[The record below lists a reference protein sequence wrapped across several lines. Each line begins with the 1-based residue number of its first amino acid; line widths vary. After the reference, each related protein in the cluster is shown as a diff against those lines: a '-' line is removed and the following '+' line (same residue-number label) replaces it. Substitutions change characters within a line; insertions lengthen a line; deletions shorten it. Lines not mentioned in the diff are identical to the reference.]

1 MTYNRH
7 FMKRVNENPPARF
20 PERPIDQAEALWWVA
35 KIKPRQEKAVA
46 ADFINKN
53 IEYYLPL
60 ITKITRRKDNN
71 KPRKSIL
78 PLFAGYISLN
88 TKKEVLR
95 DIWSTG
101 RIVSVIEIRHQKHFM
116 EQLTQI
122 YNILEKGIA
131 LEPCLESFP
140 EGTPVCIQSGPL
152 RGIKGVVSKVYNQN
166 KLMLSV
172 EGLGQAVL
180 AVDAVLVKAL

>member
-1 MTYNRH
+1 MTYNRL

-20 PERPIDQAEALWWVA
+20 PERPIDQAEAPWWVA

-60 ITKITRRKDNN
+60 VTKITRRKDNN

-78 PLFAGYISLN
+78 PLFAGYISLT
-88 TKKEVLR
+88 TKKETLR
-95 DIWSTG
+95 DVWATG
-101 RIVSVIEIRHQKHFM
+101 RIVSILEIKHQKHFM
-116 EQLTQI
+116 EELMQI
-122 YNILEKGIA
+122 YNILEKGIM

-140 EGTPVCIQSGPL
+140 EGTPVSVQSGPL
-152 RGIKGVVSKVYNQN
+152 RGIKGVVSKVYNQS
-166 KLMLSV
+166 KLILSV
-172 EGLGQAVL
+172 EGLGQAVVT
-180 AVDAVLVKAL
+180 VDAALVKPL